1 MIKSNS
7 QIKEKL
13 EMLASLEQMQIA
25 QSIIDSREGNI
36 YDTNYEKLGTKI
48 EYVEKGSDVY
58 KLIEQYVKNTHA
70 STHNQYKLKIVDVYS
85 LEKDS
90 DN

>member
-1 MIKSNS
+1 
-7 QIKEKL
+7 
-13 EMLASLEQMQIA
+13 MQIA

-36 YDTNYEKLGTKI
+36 YDTNYEKLRTKI
-48 EYVEKGSDVY
+48 KYVEKGSEAY

-70 STHNQYKLKIVDVYS
+70 STHDQYKLKIVDVYS